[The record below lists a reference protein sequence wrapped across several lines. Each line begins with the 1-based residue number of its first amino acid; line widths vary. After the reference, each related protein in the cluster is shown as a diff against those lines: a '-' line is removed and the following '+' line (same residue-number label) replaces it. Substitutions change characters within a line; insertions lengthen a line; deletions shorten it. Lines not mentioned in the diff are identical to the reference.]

1 LRELLGVGEN
11 EETDMAKEIDEYQPP
26 TQSQLENTALNFVKT
41 NKPRYYR
48 DLKKT
53 GKLKEYCQRRAT
65 KAMSYAKSLI
75 VSGMSEGEAWN
86 TAIRQEILESKSD

>member
-1 LRELLGVGEN
+1 MRELLGVEEN

>member
-1 LRELLGVGEN
+1 MRELLGVGEN

>member
-1 LRELLGVGEN
+1 MSYSTWEKTK
-11 EETDMAKEIDEYQPP
+11 ETDMAKEIEEYQPP
-26 TQSQLENTALNFVKT
+26 TQSELENKALNFVKT

-75 VSGMSEGEAWN
+75 VNGMSEGEAWN
-86 TAIRQEILESKSD
+86 MAIRQKILELKSD

>member
-1 LRELLGVGEN
+1 
-11 EETDMAKEIDEYQPP
+11 MAKEIEEYQPP
-26 TQSQLENTALNFVKT
+26 TQSELENKALNFVKT

-53 GKLKEYCQRRAT
+53 GKLKEYCRRRAT

-75 VSGMSEGEAWN
+75 VNGMSEGEAWN
-86 TAIRQEILESKSD
+86 MAIRQEILELKSD

>member
-1 LRELLGVGEN
+1 
-11 EETDMAKEIDEYQPP
+11 MAKVIEEYQPP
-26 TQSQLENTALNFVKT
+26 TQSELKNKALNFVKT

-75 VSGMSEGEAWN
+75 VNGMSEGEAWN
-86 TAIRQEILESKSD
+86 MAIRQEMLELKSD

>member
-1 LRELLGVGEN
+1 
-11 EETDMAKEIDEYQPP
+11 MAKEIEEYQPP
-26 TQSQLENTALNFVKT
+26 TQSALENKALNVVKT

-75 VSGMSEGEAWN
+75 VNGMSEGEAWN
-86 TAIRQEILESKSD
+86 MAIRQEILELKSD

>member
-1 LRELLGVGEN
+1 VEEN